1 MAHTSKDGSVNIV
14 LPGVSQGVKTQKKES
29 SMSKR
34 RTSKLEDYKD
44 IAMQVGIFFDE
55 NQQIKTANMMKQ
67 QAKDKRRKWKDN
79 LRESSSESSTE
90 RGIAGQGRRKKKL
103 NAISKYSIASV
114 KLAENKEIQKNL
126 QTMLI

>member
-1 MAHTSKDGSVNIV
+1 
-14 LPGVSQGVKTQKKES
+14 
-29 SMSKR
+29 MSKR
-34 RTSKLEDYKD
+34 RTSRLEDYKD

-90 RGIAGQGRRKKKL
+90 RGIAGQGRRKKKKL